1 MKKFKISILFLSLT
15 ILLSSC
21 SLASPKPQKQDP
33 VAKKTRQEKPINND
47 SGKIASEFSNG
58 VKKFADLDELKE
70 FLEEGSGGISNSYG
84 TKSMRGFAEP
94 MMADMVVNESIDDI
108 GINYQSKAL
117 TTTNEASLASGGGS
131 DDYSKTNVQV
141 EGVDEADIIKTDG
154 EYIYALV
161 QSDLYI
167 IKAYPTEDSEIIS
180 KIAFKSRPTNIYINE
195 NRLVVFGQN
204 LNKETFRDFKRRSQF
219 SFFKVF
225 DISDKKNPKQVRD
238 LDFEGNYSNSRMIGD
253 YVYFI
258 TNNYNYYYISGEP
271 ILPRLL
277 DGGEALSVDC
287 SAGAKCFA
295 PDVYYFDIP
304 YNSYNFTSVNVI
316 NIRDESE
323 DVDGEIYIMPSGQ
336 NIYASLKNIYLTYTK
351 YISEEELAMGVARDL
366 FFPRLSARNQD
377 RIEKIEATE
386 DFILN
391 DQEKLR
397 KVMQILERFAMS
409 LSEEDQV
416 KAEKDLKKAMQ
427 DKYEDISKEL
437 EKTIIHK
444 IAINKGKLEYKTSGE
459 VTGHLLNQF
468 SMDES
473 DGYFRLATT
482 KNRSWSSYIKD
493 DEAKKSYNNIYV
505 LGEDLEQV
513 GEIEKLA
520 VDERIYSIRF
530 MQNRA
535 YMVTFKQIDPLF
547 VIDLSNPKKPKV
559 LGELKIPGYSNYLH
573 PYDENTLIGF
583 GKDAGESEWG
593 STQVKGLKLSLFD
606 VSNVKKPKEIDTYIM
621 GDAGSNSIALN
632 DHKAFLFSKEKNLLS
647 IPVTIRESLNGRWGK
662 LSFSGVVVLNVDK
675 NGFKLKGKIDHSDGG
690 RASGEDYWGGYRY
703 YDNTVKRSLYI
714 DDTLYTFSNKYIKM
728 NKLSDLEEVKKL
740 ELKKL
745 RSGEDDDFEIVN

>member
-1 MKKFKISILFLSLT
+1 MKKFKISILFLSLI

-21 SLASPKPQKQDP
+21 SLSSPKPKNPDP
-33 VAKKTRQEKPINND
+33 VVKKPSPEKPVVD
-47 SGKIASEFSNG
+47 DPGKVSSDFVDG

-70 FLEEGSGGISNSYG
+70 FLEEGGNMGSSYNSRAMIGG
-84 TKSMRGFAEP
+84 AE
-94 MMADMVVNESIDDI
+94 MMDMAEVSIDSA
-108 GINYQSKAL
+108 GFGNQLKSL
-117 TTTNEASLASGGGS
+117 TTASEASFTQGGGS

-167 IKAYPTEDSEIIS
+167 IKAYPTSDSEVIS
-180 KIAFKSRPTNIYINE
+180 KIAFKSRPNNIYINE
-195 NRLVVFGQN
+195 NRLAVFGQN
-204 LNKETFRDFKRRSQF
+204 LNNETFRDFKRRSQF

-225 DISDKKNPKQVRD
+225 DISDKKNPRQVRD
-238 LDFEGNYSNSRMIGD
+238 LDFEGNYANSRMIGD
-253 YVYFI
+253 YVYLI
-258 TNNYNYYYISGEP
+258 TNNYNYYYIPEEP

-277 DGGEALSVDC
+277 EGGEVLSMDC
-287 SAGAKCFA
+287 STGLKCFA

-316 NIRDESE
+316 NMKDEDE

-336 NIYASLKNIYLTYTK
+336 NVYASLKNIYLTYTK
-351 YISEEELAMGVARDL
+351 HISEEELAMGVMRDL
-366 FFPRLSARNQD
+366 FFSRLSSRDQS
-377 RIEKIEATE
+377 RLKTIEATE

-391 DQEKLR
+391 EQEKMM
-397 KVMQILERFAMS
+397 KVMQIFQRLVMT
-409 LSEEDQV
+409 LSQEEQDGM
-416 KAEKDLKKAMQ
+416 EEELKKAMK

-444 IAINKGKLEYKTSGE
+444 IGIDKGSLEYKASGE

-473 DGYFRLATT
+473 GDYFRLATT
-482 KNRSWSSYIKD
+482 KNRSWSSYLED
-493 DEAKKSYNNIYV
+493 QEARQSYSNLYV
-505 LGEDLEQV
+505 LDEDLKQV
-513 GEIEKLA
+513 GEIEGLA
-520 VDERIYSIRF
+520 RDERIYSVRF

-535 YMVTFKQIDPLF
+535 YVVTFKQIDPLF
-547 VIDLSNPKKPKV
+547 VIDLADPENPKV

-593 STQVKGLKLSLFD
+593 GTQIKGLKLSLFD
-606 VSNVKKPKEIDTYIM
+606 VSDVKNPKEVDTYLM

-647 IPVTIRESLNGRWGK
+647 IPVTIRESLDGRWGK
-662 LSFSGVVVLNVDK
+662 LSFSGAVVLSVDK
-675 NGFKLKGKIDHSDGG
+675 DGFELKGKIDHSDGG
-690 RASGEDYWGGYRY
+690 SASSEDSWGGYKY

-728 NKLSDLEEVKKL
+728 NKISDLEEVEKL

-745 RSGEDDDFEIVN
+745 RSGEKDDFEIVN